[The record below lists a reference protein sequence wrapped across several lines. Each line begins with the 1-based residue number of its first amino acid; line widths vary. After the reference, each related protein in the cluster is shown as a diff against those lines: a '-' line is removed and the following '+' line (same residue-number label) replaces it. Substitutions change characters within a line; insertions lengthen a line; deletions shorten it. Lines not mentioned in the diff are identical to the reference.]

1 MNCSVFWFS
10 VEKNVF
16 FRFIRTDS
24 ALFIL
29 KMCVGG
35 YMRRKCNETQFR
47 EMEEFRGAEPQR
59 QLLHGFSTPRH
70 HDFRVF
76 AHEHTHHGPPTG
88 GGGSRRLKMDCNN
101 PKASRDRELRVF
113 PNPVSLLLFAVRF
126 EFPAFNRTLAAV
138 SPPNFRQRAILR
150 IPCEFAGMNC
160 SRSLL
165 RTTEGKKASF
175 L

>member
-1 MNCSVFWFS
+1 
-10 VEKNVF
+10 
-16 FRFIRTDS
+16 
-24 ALFIL
+24 
-29 KMCVGG
+29 
-35 YMRRKCNETQFR
+35 MRRKCNEIQFR
-47 EMEEFRGAEPQR
+47 GMEEFRGAEPQR

-76 AHEHTHHGPPTG
+76 AHERTPRSFYG
-88 GGGSRRLKMDCNN
+88 GEAAGGRRLKMDCNN

-138 SPPNFRQRAILR
+138 SPSNFRQRAILR
-150 IPCEFAGMNC
+150 IPCEFAGTNC

-165 RTTEGKKASF
+165 RTTGRWGEGGKSLVNHVDLAPFVLHAWTQYDATIQKF
-175 L
+175 T